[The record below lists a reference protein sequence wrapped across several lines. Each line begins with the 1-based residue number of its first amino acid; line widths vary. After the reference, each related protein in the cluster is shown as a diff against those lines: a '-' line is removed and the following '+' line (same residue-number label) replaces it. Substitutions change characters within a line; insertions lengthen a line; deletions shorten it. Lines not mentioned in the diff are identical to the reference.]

1 MVPPERRRPQNTL
14 HSQRS
19 MMVSPIRLCYDSP
32 MQTDKQMLE
41 PPRPWDLHPA
51 LTEHRLRTCARLLA
65 NARRDAI
72 ALASIEMG
80 DDSWSIGCRAFA
92 FGRHRLLRMA
102 EAGTYDWLRVLD
114 DSHHFVF
121 QIDQVPIRF
130 YRGQADEPTTRT
142 LKRQEAESA
151 QLSLLL
157 GQEAA
162 DGLAFRFAL
171 ETAPSGAIERVVFLA
186 LRGEDRTECFWPV
199 PLEVASAAP
208 PAGQAHQLRLLA
220 DDGYAGP
227 AAPGGLAKHARL
239 RAARTAY
246 TAKPQGRAAALA
258 LPSSTVTARRYS

>member
-1 MVPPERRRPQNTL
+1 MQIDRQKTAPTL
-14 HSQRS
+14 
-19 MMVSPIRLCYDSP
+19 
-32 MQTDKQMLE
+32 
-41 PPRPWDLHPA
+41 PWDLHPS
-51 LTEHRLRTCARLLA
+51 LTEDRLRTCGRLLA

-92 FGRHRLLRMA
+92 FGRQRLLRTA

-130 YRGQADEPTTRT
+130 YRGPADEPTTRT

-157 GQEAA
+157 GAEAA
-162 DGLAFRFAL
+162 EGLAFRFAL
-171 ETAPSGAIERVVFLA
+171 ETSPNGAIERVVFLA

-199 PLEVASAAP
+199 PLDVPSLAP
-208 PAGQAHQLRLLA
+208 TAGHAHQLRLLA
-220 DDGYAGP
+220 DDGYIGP
-227 AAPGGLAKHARL
+227 TAPGALPKHARL
-239 RAARTAY
+239 HAARSAHGGPIVKPMKTAGQR
-246 TAKPQGRAAALA
+246 TAAFAQASPVVRS
-258 LPSSTVTARRYS
+258 LPARSPA